1 MITFEKP
8 YIKKTKK
15 DATLFFEMKIDNKPK
30 KVWFKVDKKYEQ
42 YLCDDRIDA
51 ILIGMLSYAM
61 RNGHNIKSESP
72 MTEEIYFKITN
83 YLIPILSKYD
93 KRLKKIE
100 IDVKTVPACK
110 NAGAVGTGCSCGID
124 SIHSYLANSKHKE
137 KQFKLTHLCI
147 NNVGAFNEAYQEEG
161 IEKVRKE
168 RYKKAQEFADD
179 VKLPLIITDS
189 NFLQEIPQYHLY
201 THTYSSTFAILC
213 LQKLWRTYY
222 YASLG
227 HEFSMFSVVDTAER
241 DPAYYEILS
250 LDCFSTN
257 NMKIY
262 SEAAAY
268 NRLEKTEHIYQS
280 DLLKKHLH
288 VCIQKAYNCSTCS
301 KCRRTL
307 LSFYALGADMHEYD
321 KIFDIDYFEK
331 NIDEYFWWIFVEHQK
346 ENKLIEPI
354 YNKLMKKKNF
364 AKYVEARTKE
374 IEYSKRNEPL
384 SDKDYKEKYEQ
395 VIHSKTYKAGNVIM
409 FVPRKIKSMISKLH
423 K

>member
-168 RYKKAQEFADD
+168 RYKKAQEFADE

-189 NFLQEIPQYHLY
+189 NFLQEIPQNHSQ
-201 THTYSSTFAILC
+201 THTYSSTFAVLC

-222 YASLG
+222 YGSSGYDFSSFNVDNSSEKDASK
-227 HEFSMFSVVDTAER
+227 
-241 DPAYYEILS
+241 YELLS

-257 NMKIY
+257 NLKIY
-262 SEAAAY
+262 SEGGAY
-268 NRLEKTEHIYQS
+268 LRLEKTEHIYKS

-288 VCIQKAYNCSTCS
+288 VCINKGYNCNVCS

-307 LSFYALGADMHEYD
+307 LTLYALSDNMNEYNQV
-321 KIFDIDYFEK
+321 FDIKFFEE
-331 NIDEYFWWIFVEHQK
+331 NIHDYFWWIFVEHK
-346 ENKLIEPI
+346 KNDPIIEPI
-354 YNKLMKKKNF
+354 YNKLLKKKNF
-364 AKYVEARTKE
+364 AKYVADRQAEEDWAKNQSGET
-374 IEYSKRNEPL
+374 
-384 SDKDYKEKYEQ
+384 KDYKEKYEQ
-395 VIHSKTYKAGNVIM
+395 VIHSKTYKVGNAIM
-409 FVPRKIKSMISKLH
+409 YIPRKLKNIIRKIH